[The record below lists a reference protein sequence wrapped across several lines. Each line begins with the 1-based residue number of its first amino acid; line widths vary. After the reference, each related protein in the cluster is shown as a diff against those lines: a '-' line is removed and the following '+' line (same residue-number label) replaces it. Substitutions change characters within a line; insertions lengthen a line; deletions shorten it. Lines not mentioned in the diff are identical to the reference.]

1 MRTEVRGVRDEI
13 AVRDMSAR
21 SAASVQTV
29 SLWKEFRFE
38 AAHRLPN
45 VPTGHK
51 CARLHGHSFRLE
63 VHLDGGVDPQTG
75 MLVDYADIKAAFDPL
90 HDQLDHHYLNEIP
103 GLENPTSENIV
114 CWVWERLKPALPE
127 LSRLVLR
134 ETCTVGCVY
143 EGPEGGRE

>member
-1 MRTEVRGVRDEI
+1 MTLQGESWTPAISDRRRQGTH
-13 AVRDMSAR
+13 
-21 SAASVQTV
+21 TV

-45 VPTGHK
+45 MPEGHK
-51 CARLHGHSFRLE
+51 CARLHGHSFHLE
-63 VHLDGGVDPQTG
+63 VHLEGRVDAHTG
-75 MLVDYADIKAAFDPL
+75 MLVDYADIKTAFKPL
-90 HDQLDHHYLNEIP
+90 EDRLDHHYLNDVP

-114 CWVWERLKPALPE
+114 RWIWEQLKPELPE

-143 EGPEGGRE
+143 DGPDEE